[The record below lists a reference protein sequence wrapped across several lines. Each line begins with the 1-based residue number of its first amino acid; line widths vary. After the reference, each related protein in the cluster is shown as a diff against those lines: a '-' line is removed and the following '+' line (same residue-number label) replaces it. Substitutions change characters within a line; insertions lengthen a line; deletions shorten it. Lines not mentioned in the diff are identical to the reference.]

1 MTAPRGQDPDSDEV
15 GPAGGESPGGG
26 DGPAGPA
33 HHVVTAGP
41 DAAGGRLDRLLAA
54 ALPQLSRSRLKA
66 LIEAGQVHC
75 DGKAV
80 TSPAAKVKDGQTF
93 AIIVPE
99 VKPVALAAQAIPLE
113 ILYEDSDLIVL
124 DKPAGLVVHP
134 AAGNPDGTLVNA
146 LIAHCG
152 PGLTGIGGERRPG
165 IVHRLDKGTSG
176 VMVAAKT
183 QAAHAGL
190 VELFAARDIERSY
203 LALVWGRPDPVQG
216 TLTGNI
222 GRSPRNRK
230 KMAVLPRGGRPA
242 ETGYKVLRGFQN
254 GRVSLVECRL
264 KTGRTHQIRVHL
276 AAAGHPLL
284 GDPLYGGGD
293 SRRAKSLPPPAQAAL
308 AALGR
313 QALHAKTLG
322 FVHPVTRKTLQFKS
336 ELPSDLSILIS
347 SLE

>member
-1 MTAPRGQDPDSDEV
+1 MTAPRGQDPDEQQA
-15 GPAGGESPGGG
+15 AGGLER
-26 DGPAGPA
+26 
-33 HHVVTAGP
+33 HEVTAGP
-41 DAAGGRLDRLLAA
+41 GDAGARLDRLLAA
-54 ALPQLSRSRLKA
+54 TLPGLSRSRLKA
-66 LIEAGQVHC
+66 LIEAGQVLS
-75 DGKAV
+75 GGQAL

-93 AIIVPE
+93 AIIIPE
-99 VKPVALAAQAIPLE
+99 VKPVALAAQAIPLD
-113 ILYEDSDLIVL
+113 IIFEDSDLIVL

-165 IVHRLDKGTSG
+165 IVHRLDKDTSG
-176 VMVAAKT
+176 LMVAAKT

-190 VELFAARDIERSY
+190 VALFAARDIERSY
-203 LALVWGRPDPVQG
+203 LAVVWGRPDPAQG

-230 KMAVLPRGGRPA
+230 KMAVLSRGGRPA
-242 ETGYKVLRGFQN
+242 ETGYKVLKSFQD
-254 GRVSLVECRL
+254 GRVSLVVCRL

-293 SRRAKSLPPPAQAAL
+293 SKRAKGLTPPAQAAL

-322 FVHPVTRKTLQFKS
+322 FVHPVTRKTLQFQS
-336 ELPSDLSILIS
+336 ELPPDLSALIS